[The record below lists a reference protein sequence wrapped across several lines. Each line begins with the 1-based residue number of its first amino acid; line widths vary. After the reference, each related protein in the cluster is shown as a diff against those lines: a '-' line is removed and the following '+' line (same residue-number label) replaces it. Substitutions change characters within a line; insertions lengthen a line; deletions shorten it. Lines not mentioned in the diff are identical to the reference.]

1 MIKFSVWL
9 ENKIKAI
16 RTASDDELDQVV
28 KGEPYTSPRLRR
40 INYLANGGKP
50 FDPSSPVNDYFK
62 HYVGVNKARSRKA
75 NKDRAWTLG
84 LEVPEEDREIIRVGD
99 ISKPNN
105 AVPYLKPD
113 HIKTITRLGLGKQKP
128 RDAQRFVDTYKRLFG
143 DR

>member
-1 MIKFSVWL
+1 M
-9 ENKIKAI
+9 
-16 RTASDDELDQVV
+16 DQVV

-50 FDPSSPVNDYFK
+50 FDPSGPTNDYFQ
-62 HYVGVNKARSRKA
+62 HYVGVNKARSRKK
-75 NKDRAWTLG
+75 NKDRAWALG

-99 ISKPNN
+99 FEKPNS

-113 HIKTITRLGLGKQKP
+113 HIRTITRLGAGKQKP